1 MKYIMKVRIPIEEG
15 NEALSS
21 GNFGHKM
28 SELLAEIK
36 AEAAYFTTLNGQRGA
51 YIVVN
56 MNDASEI
63 PAIAEPFF
71 LWLNADIDWLP
82 VMKPEDLGKAGPAI
96 DAAVKKWS
104 RKAE

>member
-1 MKYIMKVRIPIEEG
+1 MKYIMKVRIPVAEG
-15 NEALSS
+15 NKALSA

-28 SELLAEIK
+28 NELLTQIK
-36 AEAAYFTTLNGQRGA
+36 AESAYFTTLNGQRGG

-82 VMKPEDLGKAGPAI
+82 VMKPEDLGKAGPGI
-96 DAAVKKWS
+96 EAAVKNWT
-104 RKAE
+104 R